1 MIKIPDDAERLM
13 NELPQAVLDE
23 IQLEMILWS
32 GIAMIEMGSRE
43 PTKKQLKRH
52 MKHSMDRHIELLR
65 KAKAN
70 LDKEAVV

>member
-32 GIAMIEMGSRE
+32 GIAIIEMGSKLG
-43 PTKKQLKRH
+43 KKQLKRH
-52 MKHSMDRHIELLR
+52 MKHSMDRHIGLLR
-65 KAKAN
+65 EAKAN